1 MSVEGT
7 KSLSEE
13 KAERIV
19 AEMASFPGIVVAFSG
34 GVDSAVVAA
43 LAKRALADDAY
54 AVTAISETLAGREL
68 DEARCLANEIGIRHQ
83 TMTFSEL
90 DDERF
95 RANTP
100 MRCFFCQSMRFDQLQ
115 KIADRLAA
123 NAVLAS
129 GTNADDLLDH
139 RPGIDA
145 MNRRSIYQP
154 LARHDV
160 TKDEVRE
167 IARNF
172 GLSVWDK
179 PAAACLS
186 SRIPHGIEV
195 TEERLRRVE
204 EAEDLIVGLG
214 FNQIRVRD
222 HRGVA
227 RIEVVPQDIGRML
240 AGGVRTQ
247 ISAGLRALGFDMVT
261 LDLMGY
267 RSGSLNP
274 LPPSVDE

>member
-1 MSVEGT
+1 MKANLKPSVWQ
-7 KSLSEE
+7 E

-19 AEMASFPGIVVAFSG
+19 AEMSEFPSVVVAFSG

-68 DEARCLANEIGIRHQ
+68 DEARCLADEIGIRHQ

-115 KIADRLAA
+115 KIADRLVDDT
-123 NAVLAS
+123 VLAS

-160 TKDEVRE
+160 TKAEVRE
-167 IARNF
+167 IAKSF

-204 EAEDLIVGLG
+204 KAEDLIVGLG
-214 FNQIRVRD
+214 FSQVRVRD

-227 RIEVVPQDIGRML
+227 RIEVPPGDIGRL
-240 AGGVRTQ
+240 LRRDHRTRV
-247 ISAGLRALGFDMVT
+247 SEGLNALGFEMVT
-261 LDLMGY
+261 VDLMGY

-274 LPPSVDE
+274 RPSATG